1 MLAKKHQSLNR
12 LVVFYVKSSHLISQL
27 VDVIFAKGR
36 LIDDPLQTFDG
47 LSTLIDFLRQLL
59 RHDVRVHLRL
69 LLDLLQQ
76 RFRRRTEAGLSQFF
90 QLKKIE
96 IR

>member
-1 MLAKKHQSLNR
+1 M
-12 LVVFYVKSSHLISQL
+12 ISKL
-27 VDVIFAKGR
+27 VDVIFAKSR

-47 LSTLIDFLRQLL
+47 LSTLIDLFRQLL

-76 RFRRRTEAGLSQFF
+76 RFRRRTEAGLP
-90 QLKKIE
+90 
-96 IR
+96 